1 MVTMLS
7 MIAVI
12 ERYDSQSGQIIEYT
26 SILHAAIVSLTMYYE
41 YPAKLVGLL
50 QHR

>member
-12 ERYDSQSGQIIEYT
+12 ERCDSRSDQITEYT
-26 SILHAAIVSLTMYYE
+26 SILLAAVVSLTMYYR
-41 YPAKLVGLL
+41 YPTKLVGLL